1 MPWHSRTL
9 NALTGQSLPILTFTY
24 RTFCLLILAFGLSS
38 PVFAWE
44 WAGLWSNINQQA
56 SRAFTQENY
65 PYAALLF
72 EDAAWRAAAN
82 YRQGDY
88 EASLSDLAELNDLNS
103 LYNRGNALA
112 KLYRLN
118 EAIDIYR
125 RVLTIDP
132 DHEAAANNLEVVAAL
147 QARLTDDPG
156 MDIEMEREEGEDADL
171 IEEDENQEIT
181 GSTNGQENEQNQEDT
196 SESISQQDSQEA
208 DSNKG
213 NSELEDPGS
222 AEEQEFSANLEQEL
236 SLQQWLGRI
245 KDDPATLLKNKFE
258 LQRKSDSALG
268 IDLLA
273 LKNNQ
278 QLW

>member
-1 MPWHSRTL
+1 MPGHLKTL
-9 NALTGQSLPILTFTY
+9 KALIGQSLPLLTFTY
-24 RTFCLLILAFGLSS
+24 RTSCLILLAFGLSS

-44 WAGLWSNINQQA
+44 WTQLWSNINQQA
-56 SRAFTQENY
+56 SQAFTQEKY
-65 PYAALLF
+65 PQAAFLF

-88 EASLSDLAELNDLNS
+88 EASLSDLADLNDINS

-112 KLYRLN
+112 MLYRLN

-147 QARLTDDPG
+147 QARLADDPG
-156 MDIEMEREEGEDADL
+156 MDIEMDREEGEDAEDL
-171 IEEDENQEIT
+171 EKDESQEIT
-181 GSTNGQENEQNQEDT
+181 GLTNGQENEQNQKDT

-208 DSNKG
+208 DGNNG
-213 NSELEDPGS
+213 NSQLEDPGS
-222 AEEQEFSANLEQEL
+222 AEEQEFKANLEQEL

-258 LQRKSDSALG
+258 LQRKSDSEFG
-268 IDLLA
+268 TDLLA